1 MKKFV
6 ISARPKQILKNF
18 VIFIPLIFTLDQ
30 WSINELS
37 SILTNSFLCFLALSS
52 ASIIGYQA
60 NDLIDKK
67 FDKKHPSK
75 KLRPIANNEISNR
88 EIFIF
93 ITIFLILG
101 IIFSLVVNFYIL
113 ILFFSYITLSFLY
126 SYQLKNF
133 IIVDS
138 ISITIFYIIRMIA
151 GAYSI
156 TLSISIWLY
165 ILTFLSTLFII
176 LIKRISESKSG
187 DFRNKN
193 IVSFYKEIS
202 NSKAVSFL
210 LLINIFSYSIYSISE
225 ILSSERNIIFGLTII
240 FFSMGIIRYFAL
252 TKNSSLGESPESI
265 ILSDKIIHFS
275 VFLYVISVFI
285 SEIF

>member
-37 SILTNSFLCFLALSS
+37 SILANSFLCFLALSS

-67 FDKKHPSK
+67 FDQKHPSK
-75 KLRPIANNEISNR
+75 KLRPIANNEISNI

-113 ILFFSYITLSFLY
+113 ILFFSYIILSFLY

-240 FFSMGIIRYFAL
+240 FFSMGIIRYFAV

-265 ILSDKIIHFS
+265 ILSDRIIQFS

-285 SEIF
+285 SETF

>member
-240 FFSMGIIRYFAL
+240 FFSMGIIRYFAV
-252 TKNSSLGESPESI
+252 TKNSTLGESPESI
-265 ILSDKIIHFS
+265 ILSDKIIQFS

>member
-67 FDKKHPSK
+67 FDKKHPFK

-93 ITIFLILG
+93 ISIFLILG
-101 IIFSLVVNFYIL
+101 IIFSLIVNFYIL

-133 IIVDS
+133 IILDS
-138 ISITIFYIIRMIA
+138 ISITIFYILRMIA

-202 NSKAVSFL
+202 NSKVVTLL

-225 ILSSERNIIFGLTII
+225 ILNLERNIIFGLTII
-240 FFSMGIIRYFAL
+240 FFSIGIIRYYAV
-252 TKNSSLGESPESI
+252 TKNSTLGESPESI
-265 ILSDKIIHFS
+265 ILSDKIIQLS

>member
-1 MKKFV
+1 
-6 ISARPKQILKNF
+6 
-18 VIFIPLIFTLDQ
+18 
-30 WSINELS
+30 
-37 SILTNSFLCFLALSS
+37 
-52 ASIIGYQA
+52 
-60 NDLIDKK
+60 
-67 FDKKHPSK
+67 
-75 KLRPIANNEISNR
+75 
-88 EIFIF
+88 
-93 ITIFLILG
+93 
-101 IIFSLVVNFYIL
+101 
-113 ILFFSYITLSFLY
+113 
-126 SYQLKNF
+126 
-133 IIVDS
+133 
-138 ISITIFYIIRMIA
+138 TIFYIIRMIA

-202 NSKAVSFL
+202 NSKVVTL

-240 FFSMGIIRYFAL
+240 FFSMGIIRYFAV
-252 TKNSSLGESPESI
+252 TKNSTLGESPESI
-265 ILSDKIIHFS
+265 ILSDKIIQFS

>member
-30 WSINELS
+30 WGINELS
-37 SILTNSFLCFLALSS
+37 SILANSFLCFLAFSS

-67 FDKKHPSK
+67 FDQKHPSK
-75 KLRPIANNEISNR
+75 KLRPIANNEISNI

-113 ILFFSYITLSFLY
+113 ILFFFYITLSFLY

-240 FFSMGIIRYFAL
+240 FFSMGIIRYFAV

-265 ILSDKIIHFS
+265 ILSDRIIQFS

-285 SEIF
+285 SETF

>member
-37 SILTNSFLCFLALSS
+37 SILANSFLCFLALSS

-101 IIFSLVVNFYIL
+101 IIFSLIVNFYIL

-126 SYQLKNF
+126 SYQLKNL
-133 IIVDS
+133 IILDS

-202 NSKAVSFL
+202 NSKVVTL

-240 FFSMGIIRYFAL
+240 FFSMGIIRYFAV
-252 TKNSSLGESPESI
+252 TKNSTLGESPESI
-265 ILSDKIIHFS
+265 ILSDKIIQFS

>member
-37 SILTNSFLCFLALSS
+37 SILANSFLCFLALSS

-88 EIFIF
+88 EIFVF

-113 ILFFSYITLSFLY
+113 ILFFSYIILSFLY

-240 FFSMGIIRYFAL
+240 FFSMGIIRYFAV

-265 ILSDKIIHFS
+265 ILSDRIIQFS

-285 SEIF
+285 SETF

>member
-37 SILTNSFLCFLALSS
+37 SILANSFLCFLALSS

-101 IIFSLVVNFYIL
+101 IIFSLIVNFYIL
-113 ILFFSYITLSFLY
+113 ILFFSYITLSLLY
-126 SYQLKNF
+126 SYQLKNL
-133 IIVDS
+133 IILDS

-202 NSKAVSFL
+202 NSKVVTL

-225 ILSSERNIIFGLTII
+225 ILSLERNIIFGLTII
-240 FFSMGIIRYFAL
+240 FFSMGIIRYFAV
-252 TKNSSLGESPESI
+252 TKNSTLGESPESI
-265 ILSDKIIHFS
+265 ILSDKIIQFS

>member
-37 SILTNSFLCFLALSS
+37 SILANSFLCFLALSS

-88 EIFIF
+88 EIFVF

-113 ILFFSYITLSFLY
+113 ILFFSYIILSFLY

-176 LIKRISESKSG
+176 LIKRISESKLG
-187 DFRNKN
+187 DFRNNN
-193 IVSFYKEIS
+193 IVSFYVEIS
-202 NSKAVSFL
+202 NSKVVTLL

-240 FFSMGIIRYFAL
+240 FFSMGIIRYFAV
-252 TKNSSLGESPESI
+252 TKNSTLGETPESI
-265 ILSDKIIHFS
+265 ILSDKIIQIS

>member
-37 SILTNSFLCFLALSS
+37 SILVNSFLCFLALSS

-113 ILFFSYITLSFLY
+113 ILFFSYIILSFLY

-240 FFSMGIIRYFAL
+240 FFSMGIIRYFAV

-265 ILSDKIIHFS
+265 ILSDRIIQFS

-285 SEIF
+285 SETF

>member
-265 ILSDKIIHFS
+265 ILSDKIIQFS

>member
-37 SILTNSFLCFLALSS
+37 SILANSFLCFLALSS

-113 ILFFSYITLSFLY
+113 ILFFSYIILSFLY

-240 FFSMGIIRYFAL
+240 FFSMGIIRYFAV

-265 ILSDKIIHFS
+265 ILSDKIIQFS

-285 SEIF
+285 SETF

>member
-37 SILTNSFLCFLALSS
+37 SILANSFLCFLALSS

-225 ILSSERNIIFGLTII
+225 ILSLERNIIFGLTII
-240 FFSMGIIRYFAL
+240 FFSMGIIRYFAV
-252 TKNSSLGESPESI
+252 TKNSTLGESPESI
-265 ILSDKIIHFS
+265 ILSDKIIQFS